1 MSSSDSGAT
10 FNVERYRT
18 QWGHLPLVLLP
29 FLGVVGA
36 ALLLTALEPVIGE
49 AVATA
54 LLSTVGIGFAAFVLS
69 LPWTWKRWRA
79 RGRLELRITDGEIR
93 LADPASGTVSG
104 RCPAKPESVVPAEFR
119 YSVTSRFAGGTFRAP
134 AMIFRCEGRA
144 PISIG
149 VQGSRL
155 TWREVEERVV
165 RPDYLM
171 GAAEWETFVGMIGM
185 SDRLTFVTDAR
196 VR

>member
-1 MSSSDSGAT
+1 MSTSGSGAT
-10 FNVERYRT
+10 FSVERYRT

-54 LLSTVGIGFAAFVLS
+54 LLSTVGIGFAAFVLT

-79 RGRLELRITDGEIR
+79 RGRLELRLADGELR
-93 LADPASGTVSG
+93 LVDPSSGAIVG
-104 RCPAKPESVVPAEFR
+104 RCPAKPESVVPAEFQ
-119 YSVTSRFAGGTFRAP
+119 YTVNSRFAGGTFRAP

-144 PISIG
+144 PISVG

-155 TWREVEERVV
+155 TWRGAVEPVA
-165 RPDYLM
+165 RPGYIM
-171 GAAEWETFVGMIGM
+171 GAAEWETFVEMIGM
-185 SDRLTFVTDAR
+185 SERLVFVTDAR